1 MVQHNE
7 PDHAAAPKGPPKPTE
22 VPPAPPAPPTHF
34 HPFRHAQDRSLIT
47 QAIQFLENSGFY
59 WGPMDVDEAHVRLAG
74 MPVGTFL
81 IRDST
86 QTDVF
91 FTLSYRAEVGP
102 TSVRVLL
109 KNEAFN
115 LDGSKHTF
123 PCLFAL
129 LEFYISSP
137 KRSLKRPYRGA
148 APQTLQELSR
158 RAVVR
163 TFGRESVEGLPVS
176 AGLKE
181 FLNLYPFAI

>member
-47 QAIQFLENSGFY
+47 QATQFLENSGFY

-91 FTLSYRAEVGP
+91 FTLSYRAEDGP
-102 TSVRVLL
+102 TSVRVML
-109 KNEAFN
+109 KNGAFS

-148 APQTLQELSR
+148 APQSLQELSR

-163 TFGRESVEGLPVS
+163 TFGRERIEGLPVS